1 MAGMPRA
8 IWSGAISFG
17 LVNIPV
23 KLYSAVS
30 KKTVRFNQL
39 DGKDGTRIQQKRV
52 NPKTGDE
59 VPYERL
65 VKGYE
70 ISPDRYVVIKPEELE
85 SVEPRKTHMI
95 EIEDFVEIDEI
106 DPIFY
111 DHPYYL
117 APGKGATK
125 AYALLL
131 KAMEESGR
139 VGIARVVIRSKEQLV
154 ALRARDGVLHM
165 ETMLF
170 GDEVVPPDSLEE
182 IPDADELEASARE
195 VKMATELID
204 SLSAEFDPSKYRDSY
219 RDQVLDLIERKA
231 EGEEIAVQPQ
241 EEERPEVP
249 DLMAALEASIASA
262 KRQGGAPAAKSKRAA
277 SGDGAKPNAGAK
289 PRGGATTKAGA
300 KPKAAAKKKA
310 SPAKKPAAKRKSP
323 AKK

>member
-1 MAGMPRA
+1 MPRA

-30 KKTVRFNQL
+30 RKTVRFHQL
-39 DGKDGTRIQQKRV
+39 DGKDGMRIQQKRV

-65 VKGYE
+65 VKGHE
-70 ISPDRYVVIKPEELE
+70 IAPDRYVVVKPEELDAI
-85 SVEPRKTHMI
+85 EPRKTRMI
-95 EIEDFVEIDEI
+95 EIEDFVELAEI

-117 APGKGATK
+117 VPGKGAAK

-131 KAMEESGR
+131 QAMEDSGR

-154 ALRARDGVLHM
+154 ALRAKDGVLHM

-170 GDEVVPPDSLEE
+170 GDEVIPPDSLEE
-182 IPDADELEASARE
+182 LPEESELKASKRE
-195 VKMATELID
+195 VQMAAELID
-204 SLSAEFDPSKYRDSY
+204 SLANDFDPDKYHDEY
-219 RDQVLDLIERKA
+219 RERVLELIERKA
-231 EGEEIAVQPQ
+231 EGEEIAVQP
-241 EEERPEVP
+241 EEEASAEEVP
-249 DLMAALEASIASA
+249 DLMAALEASIAEA
-262 KRQGGAPAAKSKRAA
+262 KRQGGTTTKRKAKAPAASK
-277 SGDGAKPNAGAK
+277 DGAGKAAK
-289 PRGGATTKAGA
+289 G
-300 KPKAAAKKKA
+300 KAAAKKRA
-310 SPAKKPAAKRKSP
+310 PAKKRST

>member
-1 MAGMPRA
+1 MPMPRA

-59 VPYERL
+59 VPYERI

-95 EIEDFVEIDEI
+95 EIEDFVEIDQI

-131 KAMEESGR
+131 AAMEESGK

-154 ALRARDGVLHM
+154 ALRAQEGVLHM

-182 IPDADELEASARE
+182 IPDASELEASARE
-195 VKMATELID
+195 VKMAGELIE

-219 RDQVLDLIERKA
+219 REQVLDLIERKA
-231 EGEEIAVQPQ
+231 EGEEIAVQPD

-249 DLMAALEASIASA
+249 DLMAALEASIAGA
-262 KRQGGAPAAKSKRAA
+262 KRQGGTAKAKPKRERAA
-277 SGDGAKPNAGAK
+277 ANSDGGAKAK
-289 PRGGATTKAGA
+289 PKAGA
-300 KPKAAAKKKA
+300 KKTG
-310 SPAKKPAAKRKSP
+310 AKKPAAKRKP
-323 AKK
+323 AAKK

>member
-1 MAGMPRA
+1 MPRA

-59 VPYERL
+59 VPYERI

-70 ISPDRYVVIKPEELE
+70 ISPDRYVVVKPEELE

-95 EIEDFVEIDEI
+95 EIEDFVEIDQI

-131 KAMEESGR
+131 KAMEESGK

-154 ALRARDGVLHM
+154 ALRAQEGVLHM

-170 GDEVVPPDSLEE
+170 GDEVISPDSLEE
-182 IPDADELEASARE
+182 IPDASELEASARE
-195 VKMATELID
+195 VKMAGELIA

-219 RDQVLDLIERKA
+219 REQVLDLIERKA
-231 EGEEIAVQPQ
+231 EGEEIAVQPD

-249 DLMAALEASIASA
+249 DLMAALEASIAGA
-262 KRQGGAPAAKSKRAA
+262 KRQGG
-277 SGDGAKPNAGAK
+277 
-289 PRGGATTKAGA
+289 T
-300 KPKAAAKKKA
+300 AAAKKK
-310 SPAKKPAAKRKSP
+310 PAARKKPAAKAKAP
-323 AKK
+323 AKKRAPAKKKTTAKK

>member
-1 MAGMPRA
+1 MPRS

-30 KKTVRFNQL
+30 RKTVRFNQL

-52 NPKTGDE
+52 NPNTGDE
-59 VPYERL
+59 VPYERI

-70 ISPDRYVVIKPEELE
+70 LSPDRYVVVKPEELE
-85 SVEPRKTHMI
+85 SIEPRKTHMI

-154 ALRARDGVLHM
+154 ALRAQDGVLHM

-170 GDEVVPPDSLEE
+170 GDEVISPDSLEE
-182 IPDADELEASARE
+182 IPDADELEARDRE
-195 VKMATELID
+195 VAMARELID
-204 SLSAEFDPSKYRDSY
+204 SLATEFDPSKYRDEY
-219 RDQVLDLIERKA
+219 REKVLELIERKA
-231 EGEEIAVQPQ
+231 EGEEIAIQPE

-262 KRQGGAPAAKSKRAA
+262 KRQGGTA
-277 SGDGAKPNAGAK
+277 
-289 PRGGATTKAGA
+289 
-300 KPKAAAKKKA
+300 
-310 SPAKKPAAKRKSP
+310 
-323 AKK
+323 

>member
-1 MAGMPRA
+1 MPRA

-30 KKTVRFNQL
+30 RKTVRFNQL

-52 NPKTGDE
+52 NPKTGEE
-59 VPYERL
+59 VPYERI

-70 ISPDRYVVIKPEELE
+70 LSPDRYVVIKPEELE
-85 SVEPRKTHMI
+85 AVEPRKTHMI
-95 EIEDFVEIDEI
+95 EIEDFVELEQI

-131 KAMEESGR
+131 EAMEKSGR

-154 ALRARDGVLHM
+154 ALRAQDGVLHM

-170 GDEVVPPDSLEE
+170 GDEVISPDSLDE
-182 IPDADELEASARE
+182 IPDADELEASPRE
-195 VKMATELID
+195 VKMAGELIE
-204 SLSAEFDPSKYRDSY
+204 SLASDFDPSKYRDEY
-219 RDQVLDLIERKA
+219 REKVLDLVERKA

-262 KRQGGAPAAKSKRAA
+262 KRQGGSGKAKADGGAKAKAPAKKRA
-277 SGDGAKPNAGAK
+277 P
-289 PRGGATTKAGA
+289 
-300 KPKAAAKKKA
+300 AKKKPA
-310 SPAKKPAAKRKSP
+310 AKKPAAKKP
-323 AKK
+323 AAKK

>member
-1 MAGMPRA
+1 MPRA

-59 VPYERL
+59 VPYERI

-70 ISPDRYVVIKPEELE
+70 ISPDRYVVVKPEELE

-95 EIEDFVEIDEI
+95 EIEDFVEIDQI

-131 KAMEESGR
+131 KAMEESGK

-154 ALRARDGVLHM
+154 ALRAQDGVLHM

-170 GDEVVPPDSLEE
+170 GDEVISPDSLEE
-182 IPDADELEASARE
+182 IPDASELEASARE
-195 VKMATELID
+195 VKMAGELIE

-231 EGEEIAVQPQ
+231 EGEEIAVQPD

-249 DLMAALEASIASA
+249 DLMAALEASIAGA
-262 KRQGGAPAAKSKRAA
+262 KRQGGTATAKPKRKRAA
-277 SGDGAKPNAGAK
+277 SADGGAAKSGAKTGAK
-289 PRGGATTKAGA
+289 SASRTKASGAAKAGA
-300 KPKAAAKKKA
+300 K
-310 SPAKKPAAKRKSP
+310 KKPAASKRKP
-323 AKK
+323 AAKK